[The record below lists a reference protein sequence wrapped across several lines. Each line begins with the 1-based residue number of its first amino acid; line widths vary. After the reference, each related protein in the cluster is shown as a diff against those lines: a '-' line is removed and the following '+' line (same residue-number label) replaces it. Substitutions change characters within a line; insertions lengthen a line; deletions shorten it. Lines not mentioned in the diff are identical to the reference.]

1 MQTSVETT
9 APHTVRLTVEVPA
22 DEFGKDL
29 DRTYRAVANQVKIPG
44 FRKGKIPKQIIDTQ
58 IGRDAVLE
66 EFVSSS
72 VPTYFRRA
80 VSEEDLAPI
89 AEPDVEVE
97 QLEPGKPFIFS
108 ATVEV
113 RPRLTFEESDYTGIE
128 VTKPPAEVT
137 DADVDEWIE
146 RLRERFAEL
155 EPVGRPAQQDDFV
168 TIDLTVTRGSD
179 KVEQASRED
188 YLYRVGSAEVG
199 DKLDVELVGSRP
211 GAILKTSDVLPEHFG
226 EDLAGAQVQIS
237 ALVKDVKARALPD
250 VDDAF
255 AKTASEFDTVE
266 QLRDDLRER
275 LTDVKEREAT
285 AEVRD
290 LVLEA
295 LIDTVD
301 VDLPDTLIEE
311 ETDHR
316 IHHARDRA
324 ERLGI
329 GLEKMLELQGWDE
342 DRLRED
348 SRDHAIRAIKSD
360 LVLEAIARS
369 ASLEVTAEDIG
380 AEIAIL
386 AQAYDRDPKA
396 VAKDLERTGQVVTL
410 AGDIIRSKALD
421 LLVERADIETEPAT
435 AEPAQE
441 EANP

>member
-1 MQTSVETT
+1 MQTTVEAT

-29 DRTYRAVANQVKIPG
+29 DRTYRAVANQIKIPG

-72 VPTYFRRA
+72 VPTYYRQA

-113 RPRLTFEESDYTGIE
+113 RPRLAFEESEYTGIE
-128 VTKPPAEVT
+128 VTRPPVKVT
-137 DADVDEWIE
+137 DAEIDEWIE

-168 TIDLTVTRGSD
+168 TIDLTVTKGGE

-211 GAILKTSDVLPEHFG
+211 GAILKTSDVLPERFG
-226 EDLAGAQVQIS
+226 EELAGAQVQIS
-237 ALVKDVKARALPD
+237 ALVKDVKARSLPD
-250 VDDAF
+250 VDDEF

-290 LVLEA
+290 LVLQA
-295 LIDTVD
+295 LIDRVD
-301 VDLPDTLIEE
+301 VDLPDTLIAE

-324 ERLGI
+324 ERMGI

-348 SRDHAIRAIKSD
+348 SREHAIRAIKSD

-369 ASLEVTAEDIG
+369 ASIEVSAEEIG
-380 AEIAIL
+380 AEIAVL
-386 AQAYDRDPKA
+386 AQAYGRDPKA